1 MKRKRIIIS
10 LLILTMITF
19 IFVGCSKEENLDN
32 IEDYPITDLTGYIMW
47 GAGGGTDNVARA
59 LTPLVEKNLGKS
71 IILQNKVGATGAI
84 ATQFVHDQKSDGY
97 SLLYGAENPQL
108 YGVMDISK
116 LSYSDFEPIIVIGRE
131 TAIVVVTADSKY
143 NTIEELIADAKA
155 NPNKIDLGT
164 TGPGGL
170 PFVVASL
177 LKTASEV
184 EFNQIP
190 FDGDGPV
197 ITALLGKHVDVTVTK
212 LSAAGELLR
221 AGKVKLLASISND
234 PIVGFEEIPAIGKVL
249 PEYSKYLPWGPFYGV
264 FVNKDTPIELIDKLK
279 ISYKEAFYEEKYQS
293 FLENAAI
300 TPMGISGDEAKDFL
314 NNWQRVSS
322 WLLYDSGGAKISPE
336 TLGIDRI
343 E

>member
-1 MKRKRIIIS
+1 
-10 LLILTMITF
+10 
-19 IFVGCSKEENLDN
+19 
-32 IEDYPITDLTGYIMW
+32 MW

-59 LTPLVEKNLGKS
+59 LTPLVENKLGKS
-71 IILQNKVGATGAI
+71 IVLQNKVGATGAI
-84 ATQFVHDQKSDGY
+84 ATQFVHDQNSDGY
-97 SLLYGAENPQL
+97 TLLYGAENPQL

-116 LSYSDFEPIIVIGRE
+116 LSYGDFEPIIVIGRE
-131 TAIVVVTADSKY
+131 TAIVVVGEDSKY
-143 NTIEELIADAKA
+143 NTIEELIKDAKA
-155 NPNKIDLGT
+155 NPNKINLGT

-177 LKTASEV
+177 LKTASKV

-197 ITALLGKHVDVTVTK
+197 ITALLGKHVDVTITK
-212 LSAAGELLR
+212 LSAAGELLK

-234 PIVGFEEIPAIGKVL
+234 PIEGFENIPAIGKVL
-249 PEYSKYLPWGPFYGV
+249 SEYSKYLPWGPFYGV
-264 FVNKDTPIELIDKLK
+264 FVNKDTPVEVVEKLK
-279 ISYKEAFYEEKYQS
+279 NTYKEAFNEEQYQK

-300 TPMGISGDEAKDFL
+300 TPMGISGDEAKEFL
-314 NNWQRVSS
+314 DNWQRVSS

>member
-1 MKRKRIIIS
+1 MKINRLIIS
-10 LLILTMITF
+10 LLLIT
-19 IFVGCSKEENLDN
+19 IISTSLVGCNSKDNTSN
-32 IEDYPITDLTGYIMW
+32 IESYPNRDLTGYIMW

-59 LTPLVEKNLGKS
+59 LTPLVEKSLGKS
-71 IILQNKVGATGAI
+71 IVLQNKIGATGAI
-84 ATQFVHDQKSDGY
+84 ATQYVHDQKSDGY

-116 LSYSDFEPIIVIGRE
+116 LSYSDFQPIIIIGRE
-131 TAIVVVTADSKY
+131 TAIVVVSADSKY
-143 NTIEELIADAKA
+143 NTIEELIADARA
-155 NPNKIDLGT
+155 NPNKVNLGT

-212 LSAAGELLR
+212 LSAAGELLK

-234 PIVGFEEIPAIGKVL
+234 PIEGFEDVPAIGTEL

-264 FVNKDTPIELIDKLK
+264 FVNGDTPVEIVEKLK
-279 ISYKEAFYEEKYQS
+279 VAYKTAFNEEQYQT

-300 TPMGISGDEAKDFL
+300 TPMGISGDEAKEFL
-314 NNWQRVSS
+314 QNWQRVSS
-322 WLLYDSGGAKISPE
+322 WLLYDSGGAKISPD

-343 E
+343 K

>member
-1 MKRKRIIIS
+1 MKINKIIIVV
-10 LLILTMITF
+10 LLITVTTVLLI
-19 IFVGCSKEENLDN
+19 GCNSRNNESNTEV
-32 IEDYPITDLTGYIMW
+32 YPDRDLTGYIMW

-59 LTPLVEKNLGKS
+59 LTPLVEKALGKS
-71 IILQNKVGATGAI
+71 IVLQNKVGATGAI
-84 ATQFVHDQKSDGY
+84 ATQYVHDQKSDGY

-116 LSYSDFEPIIVIGRE
+116 LSYSDFEPIIIIGRE
-131 TAIVVVTADSKY
+131 TAIVVVAADSKY
-143 NTIEELIADAKA
+143 NTIEELIADAKKD
-155 NPNKIDLGT
+155 PNKINLGT

-197 ITALLGKHVDVTVTK
+197 ITALLGNHVDVTVTK
-212 LSAAGELLR
+212 LSAAGELLK

-234 PIVGFEEIPAIGKVL
+234 PIEGFEDVPAIGVEL

-264 FVNKDTPIELIDKLK
+264 FVNKDTPVEIVDKLR
-279 ISYKEAFYEEKYQS
+279 IAYKDAFHEEQYQK
-293 FLENAAI
+293 FLDNAAI
-300 TPMGISGDEAKDFL
+300 TPMGISGDEAKEFL
-314 NNWQRVSS
+314 ENWRRVSS
-322 WLLYDSGGAKISPE
+322 WLLYDSGGAKISPD
-336 TLGIDRI
+336 TLGIERI

>member
-1 MKRKRIIIS
+1 MKIKKIIVAV
-10 LLILTMITF
+10 LLITVTTVLLI
-19 IFVGCSKEENLDN
+19 GCNSKNNENN
-32 IEDYPITDLTGYIMW
+32 TEVYPDRDLTGYIMW

-59 LTPLVEKNLGKS
+59 LTPLVEKALGKS
-71 IILQNKVGATGAI
+71 IVLQNKVGATGAI
-84 ATQFVHDQKSDGY
+84 ATQYVHDQKSDGY

-116 LSYSDFEPIIVIGRE
+116 LSYSDFEPIIIIGRE
-131 TAIVVVTADSKY
+131 TAIVVVAADSKY

-155 NPNKIDLGT
+155 NPNKINLGT

-197 ITALLGKHVDVTVTK
+197 ITALLGNHVDVTVTK
-212 LSAAGELLR
+212 LSAAGELLK

-234 PIVGFEEIPAIGKVL
+234 PIEGFEDVPAIGVEL

-264 FVNKDTPIELIDKLK
+264 FVNKDTPVEIVDKLR
-279 ISYKEAFYEEKYQS
+279 IAYKDAFNKEQYQN
-293 FLENAAI
+293 FLDNAAI
-300 TPMGISGDEAKDFL
+300 RPMGISGDEAKEFL
-314 NNWQRVSS
+314 ENWQRVSS
-322 WLLYDSGGAKISPE
+322 WLLYDSGGAKISPD
-336 TLGIDRI
+336 TLGIERI